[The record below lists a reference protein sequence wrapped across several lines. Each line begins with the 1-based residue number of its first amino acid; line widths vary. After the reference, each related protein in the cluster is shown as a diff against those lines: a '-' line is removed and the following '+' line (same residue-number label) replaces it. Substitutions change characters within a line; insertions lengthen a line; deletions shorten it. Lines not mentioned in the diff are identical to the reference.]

1 MVGYYSAKNSAGQE
15 HSRNCMLG
23 VGLKSKC
30 RNKTNNVNLFGMVA
44 YGIIVGDN
52 SAINIVLTR
61 SMTRHT
67 WV

>member
-1 MVGYYSAKNSAGQE
+1 
-15 HSRNCMLG
+15 MLG

-61 SMTRHT
+61 HT
-67 WV
+67 LIIGV